1 MNLLKKYI
9 KIDQKIFKYPLNVI
23 FYKLLQN
30 IYKKIEVKYSKM
42 TNKQIKEQYF
52 LSKILNKP
60 APTISQIDD
69 INYGDILNLPNST
82 RKSYYQK
89 NNEWVKGNINKIKKK
104 YEIYRLPTIK
114 EINYLNHPFFF
125 SL

>member
-1 MNLLKKYI
+1 
-9 KIDQKIFKYPLNVI
+9 
-23 FYKLLQN
+23 
-30 IYKKIEVKYSKM
+30 M

>member
-1 MNLLKKYI
+1 
-9 KIDQKIFKYPLNVI
+9 
-23 FYKLLQN
+23 
-30 IYKKIEVKYSKM
+30 M
-42 TNKQIKEQYF
+42 TNKPINGKKF
-52 LSKILNKP
+52 LYEILNKP

-114 EINYLNHPFFF
+114 EINDLNNPFFF
-125 SL
+125 IL